1 MSYRMQS
8 AIVFN
13 CFMLIR
19 TNSDPD
25 PALNIATDPD
35 PGSSFLALTNSTRTK
50 KNSLKLESNYGEEEK
65 IILVYKCIFPI
76 KSYELFERD
85 FIMFLAKNKL
95 RTGSETQDFSL
106 KF

>member
-50 KNSLKLESNYGEEEK
+50 KNSLKLESNYGEEK
-65 IILVYKCIFPI
+65 K
-76 KSYELFERD
+76 LFC
-85 FIMFLAKNKL
+85 FTNVFSHKKL
-95 RTGSETQDFSL
+95 RIVL
-106 KF
+106 KGFLSCFWQKTN

>member
-1 MSYRMQS
+1 
-8 AIVFN
+8 
-13 CFMLIR
+13 MLIR

-65 IILVYKCIFPI
+65 IILFYKCIFPI

-85 FIMFLAKNKL
+85 FIMFLAKKQIKN
-95 RTGSETQDFSL
+95 RIRNTGFFPEVLIVKTGVGVQS
-106 KF
+106 

>member
-1 MSYRMQS
+1 MSYRYRMQS

-65 IILVYKCIFPI
+65 IILFYKCIFLI
-76 KSYELFERD
+76 KSYELF
-85 FIMFLAKNKL
+85 
-95 RTGSETQDFSL
+95 
-106 KF
+106 